1 MSEMDEFDA
10 RLAELVSGE
19 LDPESDEARRF
30 FAQGRVSREEFEALR
45 ALASELDAAAAYRAG
60 SAQSAAQL
68 AAQDARTIA
77 DQIEALAGADASAG
91 RSRNARRGLLVAAA
105 LLLLVPL
112 TFQLV
117 RRGGSDALEPE
128 PGRGPLLGGSD
139 GVRIEVPDELEG
151 RLRWSVPAP
160 LPSDSFRVIAREGGP
175 EGDRLHE
182 ELVEGRTWWSP
193 PAGFESLPRT
203 TYFEVRQLDP
213 GGGRDLGSGWVL
225 YSRP

>member
-30 FAQGRVSREEFEALR
+30 FAEGRVSRAEFEALR
-45 ALASELDAAAAYRAG
+45 ALARELDAAAAYRAG
-60 SAQSAAQL
+60 SAQSAAQ
-68 AAQDARTIA
+68 DGRSIA
-77 DQIEALAGADASAG
+77 DQIEALAGSDASAG

-117 RRGGSDALEPE
+117 RRGGFGALEPE

-175 EGDRLHE
+175 EGERLHE

-193 PAGFESLPRT
+193 PAGFESLPQT

-213 GGGRDLGSGWVL
+213 GGGRDLGSGWLL